1 MTILAF
7 ALYQGESM
15 QPEQPV
21 NILLVDDHPENLLAL
36 EAVLAPLGHN
46 LVKAHSGREALKC
59 LLSQDFAAILLDVH
73 MPDIDGFET
82 AELIRERQ
90 RSQDTPIIFLTA
102 VNTSDTHIFRGY
114 AIGAVDYLLKPI
126 IPEILLSKVA
136 VFIDLYRKTQ
146 KIQRQ
151 AAQLEASVQELEQQI
166 AERRRAE
173 AALRQAHDELDQR
186 VRERTAS
193 LVATNQALQIE
204 IAERARVE
212 EERAQLLAREQR
224 ARAEAEAAVRVRDQF
239 LSIAAHELK
248 TPLTSLLG
256 NVQLIQRRVAREN
269 KRLDER
275 DQRSLRVVEEQ
286 ATRLH
291 KLIEAMLDISR
302 IQNGQLSIV
311 CAAMDLDAL
320 AQRVV
325 ENIRPMLERHTIEVI
340 SPSTPL
346 LIDGDELRL
355 EQVLHNIIQ
364 NAVKYSPAG
373 GVITVRVEPQDDQ
386 ACVVVIDQGIG
397 IPKLALPHLF
407 QRFYRADNVDS
418 RHISGLGVGLY
429 VVKEI
434 VKLHGG
440 AIAVTSTEG
449 AGSTFTISLPPLI
462 QTMAT
467 RS

>member
-1 MTILAF
+1 
-7 ALYQGESM
+7 M
-15 QPEQPV
+15 QPEQPI
-21 NILLVDDHPENLLAL
+21 NILLVDDRPENLLAL
-36 EAVLAPLGHN
+36 EAVLTPLGHN
-46 LVKAHSGREALKC
+46 LVKAYSGKEALKC
-59 LLSQDFAAILLDVH
+59 LLSQDFAVILLDVH

-90 RSQDTPIIFLTA
+90 RSHDTPIIFLTA

-126 IPEILLSKVA
+126 IPEILISKVT
-136 VFIDLYRKTQ
+136 VFVDLYRKSH
-146 KIQRQ
+146 KIQQQ
-151 AAQLEASVQELEQQI
+151 AALLEASVRKLEQQI
-166 AERRRAE
+166 AERQRAE

-193 LVATNQALQIE
+193 LVAANEALQIE
-204 IAERARVE
+204 IAERVRVE

-256 NVQLIQRRVAREN
+256 NAQLIQRRLAREG
-269 KRLDER
+269 KGLDER
-275 DQRSLRVVEEQ
+275 NQRLLRVIEEQ

-302 IQNGQLSIV
+302 IQSGQLSIESV
-311 CAAMDLDAL
+311 AMDLGTL
-320 AQRVV
+320 TQRVV
-325 ENIRPMLERHTIEVI
+325 ENIRPILERHTIEI
-340 SPSTPL
+340 IRPDMPL
-346 LIDGDELRL
+346 LINGDELRL
-355 EQVLHNIIQ
+355 EQVLHNVIQ

-373 GVITVRVEPQDDQ
+373 GVVTVRVEPQDDR
-386 ACVVVIDQGIG
+386 ACVTVTDQGIG
-397 IPKLALPHLF
+397 IPKMALPHLF
-407 QRFYRADNVDS
+407 QRFYRAENVDT

-440 AIAVTSTEG
+440 EIAVTSTEG
-449 AGSTFTISLPPLI
+449 VGSSFTISLPQLTFSPGYLHH
-462 QTMAT
+462 
-467 RS
+467 